1 MATTCCRRKNAQA
14 TRKKAVMMWPKRY
27 RLHIPKKFAIR
38 SQNRNVTVCP
48 SRSQKRFDL
57 VDKYTINFN
66 IVLIQKCFHVPKTHC
81 ENVPV
86 KSPIS
91 VPLEKCW
98 EVPRKHC
105 QSIPVKKPRIVV
117 KKVPVKH
124 CEYKGHHDDHHG
136 YGHDD
141 HHGGG
146 YGHDDHHGGGSGHDD
161 HHGGGYGH
169 HRRSDD
175 ETPKYT
181 SPYDP
186 YSSTLKK
193 LIPNIPNFSRSKTP
207 SYKNFTPRYVP
218 SHSPEPAYTENPGY
232 SSSYDKHVDKYLASS
247 VPTYEEYGQ
256 ISFDETRPGSSPE
269 EEYLLGSSSLD
280 HYM

>member
-1 MATTCCRRKNAQA
+1 M
-14 TRKKAVMMWPKRY
+14 
-27 RLHIPKKFAIR
+27 
-38 SQNRNVTVCP
+38 
-48 SRSQKRFDL
+48 
-57 VDKYTINFN
+57 
-66 IVLIQKCFHVPKTHC
+66 
-81 ENVPV
+81 

-146 YGHDDHHGGGSGHDD
+146 YGHDDHHGGGYGHDD

-169 HRRSDD
+169 HRRSDN
-175 ETPKYT
+175 ETPKFPV
-181 SPYDP
+181 PYDP
-186 YSSTLKK
+186 YSSTLGK
-193 LIPNIPNFSRSKTP
+193 LMKDIPDFSRAKTP
-207 SYKNFTPRYVP
+207 SYSKSNQRYIP
-218 SHSPEPAYTENPGY
+218 SFPPAPVYTDNTRY
-232 SSSYDKHVDKYLASS
+232 SSSYDKHEVVTRNRASS
-247 VPTYEEYGQ
+247 VPAYEEYDQ
-256 ISFDETRPGSSPE
+256 ISFDGTRGFSPE
-269 EEYLLGSSSLD
+269 EEYSPASTGLD
-280 HYM
+280 LY